1 MAPRK
6 GHCPCLT
13 VPRMGHPRG
22 GTCLPTDPSSL
33 FLKEVLRRLLDT
45 LPGLKVPHSPPG
57 CLPPLLFLLTPHPSV
72 GRALRHRGE
81 GRLRTLPGPQSE
93 AWVET
98 DQKFIVK
105 YVVHVSTDVATG
117 QNSEPPQACLPTEPP
132 SQVQGEVAGS
142 PRRVRGG
149 GVSGRS
155 TASGPCPHRAPSRRG
170 HRPHLLGGSGVP
182 SGTRIPQSRAS
193 AAAAARPEAPAHTR
207 RSVAL
212 PAAPA
217 LGPGAQGPSA
227 RRPPHGRSCA
237 HRAPASP
244 ELWGMQA
251 RGKGAVRAGRP
262 VRASRPQ
269 PGEGSPASRG
279 GRGTHLPSGKSLE
292 SSKRPREPGP
302 PSAGGTS
309 APRTTKTG
317 RTYLFVQRRLHLA
330 ASLISGCGLR

>member
-1 MAPRK
+1 MSPRMLRLARIRNRPRPASRPSHHLRYKGRWRAPHAEHGEEGQWAQHRFRPLSPPRSEPARSPAPPP
-6 GHCPCLT
+6 GREWGALRDANPP
-13 VPRMGHPRG
+13 VPR
-22 GTCLPTDPSSL
+22 LSSQQ
-33 FLKEVLRRLLDT
+33 
-45 LPGLKVPHSPPG
+45 PG
-57 CLPPLLFLLTPHPSV
+57 
-72 GRALRHRGE
+72 
-81 GRLRTLPGPQSE
+81 
-93 AWVET
+93 
-98 DQKFIVK
+98 
-105 YVVHVSTDVATG
+105 
-117 QNSEPPQACLPTEPP
+117 
-132 SQVQGEVAGS
+132 
-142 PRRVRGG
+142 
-149 GVSGRS
+149 
-155 TASGPCPHRAPSRRG
+155 AS
-170 HRPHLLGGSGVP
+170 
-182 SGTRIPQSRAS
+182 
-193 AAAAARPEAPAHTR
+193 AAAARPEAPAHTR

-251 RGKGAVRAGRP
+251 RGKGPVRAGRP